1 MEDFLTSFFITPFTG
16 LAEGI
21 ATATS
26 PLDVIDAVDGFVWG
40 PIMIL
45 LLLGTHIF
53 MTIRTGFIQRK
64 IGTGIKLS
72 VTKDDPS
79 NADGDI
85 TQFGALTTALA
96 ATIGTGNIVG
106 VGTGLLFG
114 GPGAI
119 FWMWVTGILG
129 IATKY
134 SEVFIGVKYRVK
146 DHSGKMLGGAM
157 YALERGFKNKKA
169 GRILAIL
176 FALFASLAAFGI
188 GASTQSNSLADA
200 LYNTSLIDGK
210 AIPQWLVGAVVVALV
225 AIVILGG
232 IKSISKVC
240 EKLVP
245 VMAVFY
251 VVCCLI
257 IIGMNGQFLGEAI
270 RQIIVGAFTPAG
282 AAGGAVGST
291 ITLALQFGFKRGIF
305 SNESGLGSAPLV
317 ASSATTKNPARQALV
332 SMTGTF
338 WDTVVVCA
346 ITGLMLMTTL
356 LANPELSTAI
366 ANGTISSGA
375 GLATAAFEKIPVFGP
390 LVLLIGLVTFAYST
404 ILGWSQY
411 GNRAISYL
419 LGKKA
424 VLPYYIVF
432 LLFVFSNLS
441 SVVWNVADVMNALMA
456 IPNCIAVLG
465 LSAIIARET
474 KHYVYDHN
482 LEEVDKTEI
491 PQYHEK

>member
-1 MEDFLTSFFITPFTG
+1 
-16 LAEGI
+16 
-21 ATATS
+21 
-26 PLDVIDAVDGFVWG
+26 
-40 PIMIL
+40 MIL

-119 FWMWVTGILG
+119 FWMWITGILG

-169 GRILAIL
+169 GRILGHPVRPVR
-176 FALFASLAAFGI
+176 FVGSLRHRRLHAVELPGRCAV
-188 GASTQSNSLADA
+188 QHLA
-200 LYNTSLIDGK
+200 YRRQGHPT
-210 AIPQWLVGAVVVALV
+210 VA
-225 AIVILGG
+225 GG
-232 IKSISKVC
+232 RRGGGSRGHRHPGRHQVHLQGVREAGPRHGRLLRGVLSD
-240 EKLVP
+240 L
-245 VMAVFY
+245 
-251 VVCCLI
+251 
-257 IIGMNGQFLGEAI
+257 IGMNGQFLGEAI

-390 LVLLIGLVTFAYST
+390 LVLLVGLVTFAYST

-432 LLFVFSNLS
+432 LLFVFWGLHDGRRCRRQRRGLRPSS
-441 SVVWNVADVMNALMA
+441 SVV
-456 IPNCIAVLG
+456 
-465 LSAIIARET
+465 
-474 KHYVYDHN
+474 
-482 LEEVDKTEI
+482 
-491 PQYHEK
+491 

>member
-1 MEDFLTSFFITPFTG
+1 MEDFLASFFITPFTG

-119 FWMWVTGILG
+119 FWMWITGILG

-270 RQIIVGAFTPAG
+270 RQIIAGAFTPAG
-282 AAGGAVGST
+282 AAGGAVEATPAPDMSDLPLDGGYAYLRVEVLSRDKDAKT
-291 ITLALQFGFKRGIF
+291 LEVKVLDFGDADGVNVGALPVGAQGAADCSDLLSMAMMIDSGEWIITYAD
-305 SNESGLGSAPLV
+305 LGQQAFPLRLT
-317 ASSATTKNPARQALV
+317 S
-332 SMTGTF
+332 
-338 WDTVVVCA
+338 
-346 ITGLMLMTTL
+346 IE
-356 LANPELSTAI
+356 NPEHFAER
-366 ANGTISSGA
+366 A
-375 GLATAAFEKIPVFGP
+375 GK
-390 LVLLIGLVTFAYST
+390 
-404 ILGWSQY
+404 
-411 GNRAISYL
+411 
-419 LGKKA
+419 
-424 VLPYYIVF
+424 
-432 LLFVFSNLS
+432 
-441 SVVWNVADVMNALMA
+441 
-456 IPNCIAVLG
+456 
-465 LSAIIARET
+465 
-474 KHYVYDHN
+474 
-482 LEEVDKTEI
+482 
-491 PQYHEK
+491 

>member
-1 MEDFLTSFFITPFTG
+1 M
-16 LAEGI
+16 
-21 ATATS
+21 
-26 PLDVIDAVDGFVWG
+26 
-40 PIMIL
+40 
-45 LLLGTHIF
+45 
-53 MTIRTGFIQRK
+53 
-64 IGTGIKLS
+64 
-72 VTKDDPS
+72 
-79 NADGDI
+79 
-85 TQFGALTTALA
+85 
-96 ATIGTGNIVG
+96 
-106 VGTGLLFG
+106 
-114 GPGAI
+114 
-119 FWMWVTGILG
+119 
-129 IATKY
+129 
-134 SEVFIGVKYRVK
+134 FIGVKYRVK

-270 RQIIVGAFTPAG
+270 RQIIAGAFTPRRRRRRGGFDHHPGPAVRLQARHLLQRVRHGLRPAG
-282 AAGGAVGST
+282 RLLRNHEEPRTSGARFHDRHVLGYRRGVRHHRPDAHDHAAG
-291 ITLALQFGFKRGIF
+291 
-305 SNESGLGSAPLV
+305 E
-317 ASSATTKNPARQALV
+317 
-332 SMTGTF
+332 
-338 WDTVVVCA
+338 
-346 ITGLMLMTTL
+346 
-356 LANPELSTAI
+356 PELSTAI

-390 LVLLIGLVTFAYST
+390 LVLLVGLVTFAYST
-404 ILGWSQY
+404 ILGWSQC

-432 LLFVFSNLS
+432 LLFVFWGCMMVGDAAGSAAVSNLS

-465 LSAIIARET
+465 LSAIIAREA

-482 LEEVDKTEI
+482 LEKSTRPRSRNTTRNSVASIRYEAARKRIYLGERRKGGFFRLAEAARA
-491 PQYHEK
+491 QYP

>member
-119 FWMWVTGILG
+119 FWM
-129 IATKY
+129 
-134 SEVFIGVKYRVK
+134 
-146 DHSGKMLGGAM
+146 

-270 RQIIVGAFTPAG
+270 RQIIAGAFTPAG

-432 LLFVFSNLS
+432 LLFVFWGCMMVGDAAGSAAVSNLS

-482 LEEVDKTEI
+482 LEEVNKTEI